1 MFVFNNIA
9 LYYYTYTLFGLGMGW
24 NSGSSDLQL
33 PLCITT
39 SLTGR
44 AVLVADLQKI
54 MQALRSVGKAYCP
67 RRRCIHYLTG
77 NMFFPATSSCPPSLY
92 TCIHICNKREN
103 VEARRRK
110 QLLSTL
116 SQMLGTNSSPPRQI
130 NTLWHTLLIAWV
142 SKSHRWLRV
151 TQSPQFVFTWHFHQ
165 VGID

>member
-1 MFVFNNIA
+1 MEQWKLWLAASTVH
-9 LYYYTYTLFGLGMGW
+9 YYIINRESSFGSWSAKNYAG
-24 NSGSSDLQL
+24 
-33 PLCITT
+33 T
-39 SLTGR
+39 
-44 AVLVADLQKI
+44 
-54 MQALRSVGKAYCP
+54 SVGKAYCP

-116 SQMLGTNSSPPRQI
+116 SQMLGTNSSPPRQV